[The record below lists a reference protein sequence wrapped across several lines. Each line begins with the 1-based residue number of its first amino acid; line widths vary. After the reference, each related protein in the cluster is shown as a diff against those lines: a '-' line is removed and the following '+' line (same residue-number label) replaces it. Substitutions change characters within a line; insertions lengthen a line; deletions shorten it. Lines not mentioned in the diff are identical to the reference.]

1 MGNLR
6 VFIVDDDSSV
16 RRILVR
22 NFERAGFTVTTAS
35 DGEEALGKIR
45 GDRETYD
52 VLITDLHM
60 PRMDGRRLCESLAED
75 PGRFPGSVFVVT
87 SRAHE
92 DERSWVE
99 RYENIQLVEKPVGPR
114 HLLRLVRRRLMVGAP
129 GE

>member
-1 MGNLR
+1 MENLR

-22 NFERAGFTVTTAS
+22 NFERAGFEVTTAS
-35 DGEEALGKIR
+35 DGEDALAKIR
-45 GDRETYD
+45 RDDQAYD

-75 PGRFPGSVFVVT
+75 RESMPEFIFVVT

-99 RYENIQLVEKPVGPR
+99 RYENIRLVEKPVGPR
-114 HLLRLVRRRLMVGAP
+114 HLLRLVRRRLMAGVP
-129 GE
+129 GD